1 VTPSAAATTAAAARA
16 RARAELAARGS
27 YGRLLA
33 VLAAPTRDIAGAEDA
48 LADAFERAL
57 RTWPEAGVPENPEA
71 WLLTV
76 ARNRQRDELGSA
88 ARRTSAPLDVLE
100 NGGAGA
106 ASADVGPASSAGE
119 QGAAGGSVAA
129 GATISSGSAGA
140 GAAISSGSAGPA
152 SVDPASIDLDAV
164 PDKRLELLFVCAYP
178 AIDPAVRTPLML
190 QTVLG
195 FESAQI
201 AAAFAL
207 PAPAMAQRLVR
218 AKRRIRAAAIPF
230 AVPERSAMAAR
241 LPPVLEAVYG
251 CYAIDW
257 QRVSGETLRDSLS
270 GEALYLATLLAE
282 LLPTEPEVHG
292 LAALLCLSLAR
303 TDARTGPAGEHVPLD
318 EQDTTLWD
326 TALIARGEAHLRR
339 AHALAVAAAP
349 QSAPRPELP
358 LPSEPPQSVPRPGL
372 PLPSEPPQSA
382 PRPGLPP
389 QSGPRPGPHGAIG
402 GFGRFQLEA
411 AMQSVHC
418 ARAVTGETDW
428 RTLRTLNEALVRVAP
443 TLGAQV
449 SLAATIA
456 EVDGPEAGLAHL
468 DALAA
473 AAAAAPAPAE
483 PATPARTAAA
493 TPARGAPATPA
504 ATPATAE
511 GGDSPE
517 AAALARFQPA
527 WATRAHLL
535 AAAGRPAEARAAY
548 AKAISLTTDARLRAH
563 LEARAGV

>member
-1 VTPSAAATTAAAARA
+1 MTDAREGVTAATPAAAAS
-16 RARAELAARGS
+16 ARAELAARAS

-57 RTWPEAGVPENPEA
+57 RTWPSGGVPDNPEA

-76 ARNRQRDELGSA
+76 ARNRQRDEFGSA
-88 ARRTSAPLDVLE
+88 ARRTSVPLHVLDPDAAPGSPASPASPTSLGSPIDAAPL
-100 NGGAGA
+100 AQA
-106 ASADVGPASSAGE
+106 ALDGRPSL
-119 QGAAGGSVAA
+119 
-129 GATISSGSAGA
+129 
-140 GAAISSGSAGPA
+140 A
-152 SVDPASIDLDAV
+152 SVDPAGIDLDAV
-164 PDKRLELLFVCAYP
+164 PDKRLELLFVCAHP

-190 QTVLG
+190 QAVLG
-195 FESAQI
+195 FDATQI
-201 AAAFAL
+201 AAAFVV

-218 AKRRIRAAAIPF
+218 AKRRIRDAGIPF
-230 AVPERSAMAAR
+230 AVPGRGAMAAR

-257 QRVSGETLRDSLS
+257 HRVSGETLRDSLS
-270 GEALYLATLLAE
+270 GEALYLATTLAE
-282 LLPTEPEVHG
+282 LLPAEPEVHG

-303 TDARTGPAGEHVPLD
+303 TEARSGPAGEHVPLA
-318 EQDTTLWD
+318 EQDIALWD

-339 AHALAVAAAP
+339 AHALAVAVANGAGAA
-349 QSAPRPELP
+349 AA
-358 LPSEPPQSVPRPGL
+358 G
-372 PLPSEPPQSA
+372 
-382 PRPGLPP
+382 
-389 QSGPRPGPHGAIG
+389 GAATDAAG

-456 EVDGPEAGLAHL
+456 EVEGPEAGLAHL
-468 DALAA
+468 DALAGA
-473 AAAAAPAPAE
+473 RPSAPAPA
-483 PATPARTAAA
+483 PAATAAA
-493 TPARGAPATPA
+493 PTPAPANSTAPTPAPAIERAPTSAPASTSTTAPTP
-504 ATPATAE
+504 T
-511 GGDSPE
+511 D
-517 AAALARFQPA
+517 AAAVLARFQPA

-563 LEARAGV
+563 LQARADACGW

>member
-1 VTPSAAATTAAAARA
+1 MSVTAASAA
-16 RARAELAARGS
+16 RARAELAARAS

-57 RTWPEAGVPENPEA
+57 RTWPEAGVPDNPEA

-76 ARNRQRDELGSA
+76 ARNRQRDDLGSA
-88 ARRTSAPLDVLE
+88 ARRTSVPLDVLDADE
-100 NGGAGA
+100 PPGGRVEGGPGGASFFG
-106 ASADVGPASSAGE
+106 
-119 QGAAGGSVAA
+119 
-129 GATISSGSAGA
+129 
-140 GAAISSGSAGPA
+140 A
-152 SVDPASIDLDAV
+152 SVDPVGVDPAGIDLDAV
-164 PDKRLELLFVCAYP
+164 PDKRLELLFVCAHP

-190 QTVLG
+190 QAVLG
-195 FESAQI
+195 FDAAQI
-201 AAAFAL
+201 ATAFVV

-218 AKRRIRAAAIPF
+218 AKRRIRDAGIPF
-230 AVPERSAMAAR
+230 AVPERSAMGAR

-257 QRVSGETLRDSLS
+257 QRVSGQTLRDSLAA
-270 GEALYLATLLAE
+270 EALYLATTLAQ
-282 LLPTEPEVHG
+282 LLPTEPEVQG

-303 TDARTGPAGEHVPLD
+303 TDARTGPAGEHVPLA

-326 TALIARGEAHLRR
+326 TALIARGESHLRR
-339 AHALAVAAAP
+339 AHALAVAQLVPAAGAGT
-349 QSAPRPELP
+349 STGTGAAGAP
-358 LPSEPPQSVPRPGL
+358 
-372 PLPSEPPQSA
+372 
-382 PRPGLPP
+382 
-389 QSGPRPGPHGAIG
+389 

-411 AMQSVHC
+411 ALQSVHC
-418 ARAVTGETDW
+418 ARAATGETDW
-428 RTLRTLNEALVRVAP
+428 RTLLSLNEALVRVAP

-473 AAAAAPAPAE
+473 D
-483 PATPARTAAA
+483 
-493 TPARGAPATPA
+493 
-504 ATPATAE
+504 
-511 GGDSPE
+511 DSA

-535 AAAGRPAEARAAY
+535 AQAGRTTEARAAY

-563 LEARAGV
+563 LQAQA